1 LLQNKKIILGV
12 TGGIAAYKSLS
23 LVRLLVKNGNEV
35 KVILTHSAKAFVT
48 PLSFSTLSK
57 NLVLSDNF
65 DSQTGAWHN
74 HVELGAWADLMI
86 IAPASAN
93 SLAKMA
99 SGMSDNL
106 LLTTYLSA
114 KCPVFVAP
122 AMDLDMYAH
131 PATQENIKKLAQHGV
146 QIIPA
151 TEGELASGLWG
162 QGRMAEPEDIISFV
176 ENAQKPKTQ
185 KFIGK
190 KVLITA
196 GPTQEPLDPV
206 RYITNYSSGKMA
218 YSIADVFA
226 KEGAEVMLISG
237 PVQIETPSHTKR
249 INIVTAKEMYEKVVQ
264 HFHSADIIICAA
276 AVSDYRPESYV
287 DNKIKKS
294 DSIFKLNLV
303 KNPDIAKELG
313 QIKEKDQIL
322 VGFALET
329 ENYLENAKKKLL
341 EKNFDL
347 IVLNKGNQANVG
359 MMSDTNEVDL
369 IFKNG
374 KIINIGLKDKKLIA
388 QDLADAIY
396 EIEMA

>member
-1 LLQNKKIILGV
+1 MLQNKKILLGV

-23 LVRLLVKNGNEV
+23 LVRLLVKNGCEV
-35 KVILTHSAKAFVT
+35 KVILTQAAQSFVT

-57 NLVLSDNF
+57 NLVLTDNF
-65 DSQTGAWHN
+65 NSKTGEWHN
-74 HVELGAWADLMI
+74 HVELGNWADLML

-93 SLAKMA
+93 TLAKMA
-99 SGMSDNL
+99 LGISDNL
-106 LLTTYLSA
+106 LITTYLSA
-114 KCPVFVAP
+114 KCPVFIAP

-131 PATQENIKKLAQHGV
+131 PTTQENLSKLAKHGN

-162 QGRMAEPEDIISFV
+162 QGRMAEPEDIITFI
-176 ENAQKPKTQ
+176 ENTNRKKTQ
-185 KFIGK
+185 KFVGK

-218 YSIADVFA
+218 YSIADVFS

-237 PVQIETPSHTKR
+237 PVQISPPSQTKL
-249 INIVTAKEMYEKVVQ
+249 ISIITAKEMYEKVIQ
-264 HFHSADIIICAA
+264 HFHSADIIVCAA
-276 AVSDYRPESYV
+276 AVSDYRPEVYV
-287 DNKIKKS
+287 DNKIKKT
-294 DSIFKLNLV
+294 DSFFKLNLV

-313 QIKEKDQIL
+313 QIKEDDQIL

-374 KIINIGLKDKKLIA
+374 KTINIGLKDKKLIA
-388 QDLADAIY
+388 QDLVDSIFD
-396 EIEMA
+396 IIK